1 MNLVAAATFATV
13 FAALSAAHAVGD
25 HWSQEHEDAQRKGLP
40 GWEGRWACLRH
51 VLSYLATAAAALVLT
66 GLYIGLELELVAAA
80 AGLAVSGVSHYV
92 ADRREPLRRIADA
105 LGKREFYQ
113 VNSNGICGS
122 YLLDQSWHLGF
133 TLWAALIAAS
143 GNDGLGVTVVLAA
156 AVTIALAVKVR
167 RFERRGRLAKQVA
180 PVSPAVEIR
189 QPASSR
195 VEA

>member
-1 MNLVAAATFATV
+1 MNLDTAATFAAV

-25 HWSQEHEDAQRKGLP
+25 HWSQQHEDAQRKGLP

-51 VLSYLATAAAALVLT
+51 VLSYLATAVAALVLT
-66 GLYIGLELELVAAA
+66 GLYIGLELDLVATA
-80 AGLAVSGVSHYV
+80 AGLAVSGISHYV

-122 YLLDQSWHLGF
+122 YLLDQSWHIGF
-133 TLWAALIAAS
+133 TLWAALIAA
-143 GNDGLGVTVVLAA
+143 GGTDLLGFTAVLAA
-156 AVTIALAVKVR
+156 AVALALVVKVR
-167 RFERRGRLAKQVA
+167 RFERRERLARQVA
-180 PVSPAVEIR
+180 PISPAIETR

-195 VEA
+195 MEA